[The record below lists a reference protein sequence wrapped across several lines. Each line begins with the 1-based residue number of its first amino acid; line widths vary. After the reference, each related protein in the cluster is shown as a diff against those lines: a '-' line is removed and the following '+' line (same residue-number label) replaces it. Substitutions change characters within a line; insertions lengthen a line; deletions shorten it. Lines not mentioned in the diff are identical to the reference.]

1 MSKQKSSSSGRLYY
15 LRRVAQVGR
24 YSSKRIP
31 IHWRVVGGLALM
43 ILIGTLLLLLPGM
56 TTRPISPMEA
66 FFTATSAVTVTGLNI
81 IPTSTGFTFLGQI
94 VLLLLIQTGGVGFV
108 TLIVLA
114 LHLMGR
120 YVSLI
125 DRLAV
130 TKAMGLDKPGRILQ
144 ILRNAILGMFVIEG
158 VGAALLYLHWR
169 MAGIAPPG
177 KIGFYALFH
186 AVSAFCNAGF
196 DLFVG
201 LPAYPNGLPNDNITL
216 IILGMLVLLGGLGIP
231 VFMDLFSHYRRR
243 RVNLNTWL
251 TLITAA
257 GLILVGWGGL
267 FFSEHLMGHGVI
279 RNEGIVNSL
288 VQTWFQSVSTRTAG
302 FPGLHSFSLVGS
314 DSRLLIIALMFIG
327 SAPASMGGGITTGS
341 FAVLTL
347 AVWNFVRGSDT
358 VQVRHRTISA
368 MTVRRAAVVLLISLA
383 IVVIASWLILL
394 TNEFS
399 FNKVLFE
406 VVSALATCG
415 LSMGITGDLNA
426 FGQLVII
433 AMMFFGRAGVV
444 TLMMALARRDPYPR
458 QHLDFPE
465 EDVLVG

>member
-1 MSKQKSSSSGRLYY
+1 
-15 LRRVAQVGR
+15 
-24 YSSKRIP
+24 
-31 IHWRVVGGLALM
+31 M
-43 ILIGTLLLLLPGM
+43 ILVGTILLLLPGM
-56 TTRPISPMEA
+56 TTHPISLMDA

-130 TKAMGLDKPGRILQ
+130 TKSMGLDKPGQILQ
-144 ILRNAILGMFVIEG
+144 ILRNAILGMFIIEG
-158 VGAALLYLHWR
+158 TGALLLYLHWR
-169 MAGIAPPG
+169 TAGIAPPG
-177 KIGFYALFH
+177 KAGFYALFH

-201 LPAYPNGLPNDNITL
+201 LPDYPNGLPNDNLTL

-231 VFMDLFSHYRRR
+231 VFMELFSHYRRKR
-243 RVNLNTWL
+243 MSLNTWL
-251 TLITAA
+251 TVITAA
-257 GLILVGWGGL
+257 ALILVGWGGL
-267 FFSEHLMGHGVI
+267 FFSEHLMGNGVI
-279 RNEGIVNSL
+279 RNEGIINSL

-302 FPGLHSFSLVGS
+302 FPGLRSFSLVGS
-314 DSRLLIIALMFIG
+314 DSRLLIIVLMFIG
-327 SAPASMGGGITTGS
+327 SGPASMGGGITTGT

-347 AVWNFVRGSDT
+347 TVWNYVRGSET
-358 VQVRHRTISA
+358 VQVRHRTISVA
-368 MTVRRAAVVLLISLA
+368 TVRRAAVVLLISLA
-383 IVVIASWLILL
+383 VVVIASWLILL
-394 TNEFS
+394 TNKFS
-399 FNKVLFE
+399 FNKALFE

-415 LSMGITGDLNA
+415 LSMGITGNLNT
-426 FGQLVII
+426 FGRLIII
-433 AMMFFGRAGVV
+433 AMMFFGRAGAI
-444 TLMMALARRDPYPR
+444 TLMMALTQRDSRRR